1 MMVKKL
7 KKHDGNRASARSQC
21 ISAVPVLELKPERS
35 VIPWESYPLIF
46 PFIFDDGLNRETGKD
61 VLVKILWA
69 LQNKTILYTTMKY
82 FNNICCFQKCLVNST
97 QFIYSSRKQPDGV
110 VTESLTIYSKTFV
123 SHIQL
128 TKEIVQ
134 LSMCVTNKKIPRVF
148 FLPCLN
154 WNLNGVLSPKI

>member
-1 MMVKKL
+1 MTL

-69 LQNKTILYTTMKY
+69 LQNKTILYTTIKY
-82 FNNICCFQKCLVNST
+82 FNNIML
-97 QFIYSSRKQPDGV
+97 
-110 VTESLTIYSKTFV
+110 LSKTFSQQYTV
-123 SHIQL
+123 HLQF
-128 TKEIVQ
+128 
-134 LSMCVTNKKIPRVF
+134 KKAARWCSYRITDHLQQNV
-148 FLPCLN
+148 CE
-154 WNLNGVLSPKI
+154 SYTAD